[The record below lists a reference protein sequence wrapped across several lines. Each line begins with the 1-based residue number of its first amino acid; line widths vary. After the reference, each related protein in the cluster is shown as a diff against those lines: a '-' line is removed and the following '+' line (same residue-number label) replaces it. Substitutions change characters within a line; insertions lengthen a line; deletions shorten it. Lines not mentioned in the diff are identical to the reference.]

1 MKSEIIKWLFYL
13 PFIISSFWILI
24 YRWRLYNPLRDFLPS
39 HKSMLKKTWKKKRKN
54 INYIM
59 WKNDMYDEYQDE
71 VFKKYGKPTII
82 DKIMW
87 AILMF
92 YLIYI
97 LIFIDTPW
105 NENLISR

>member
-1 MKSEIIKWLFYL
+1 MKSEIVEWLFYL
-13 PFIISSFWILI
+13 PLVVSSFWIFI
-24 YRWRLYNPLRDFLPS
+24 YRWKLFNLFSDFLPS

-59 WKNDMYDEYQDE
+59 WKNDMYDKYEDE
-71 VFKKYGKPTII
+71 LVKKYGKSNII

-87 AILMF
+87 AILIF

-97 LIFIDTPW
+97 LYFIDTPW

>member
-1 MKSEIIKWLFYL
+1 MKSEIIEWLFYL
-13 PFIISSFWILI
+13 PFVVSFFWIFI
-24 YRWRLYNPLRDFLPS
+24 YRWRLFNPLSDLLPP
-39 HKSMLKKTWKKKRKN
+39 HKSMLKKTRKKKRKN

-59 WKNDMYDEYQDE
+59 WKRDMYDEYEDE
-71 VFKKYGKPTII
+71 LVKKYGKSNII

-87 AILMF
+87 AILIF

-97 LIFIDTPW
+97 LIFIKTPW

>member
-1 MKSEIIKWLFYL
+1 MKSEIIEWLFYL
-13 PFIISSFWILI
+13 PGLVSFFWILI
-24 YRWRLYNPLRDFLPS
+24 YRWRLFNPLSDLLPS
-39 HKSMLKKTWKKKRKN
+39 HKSMLKKTRKKKRKN

-59 WKNDMYDEYQDE
+59 WKNDMYDEYEDE
-71 VFKKYGKPTII
+71 LVKRYGKSNII

-87 AILMF
+87 AILIF

-97 LIFIDTPW
+97 TIFIYTPW

>member
-1 MKSEIIKWLFYL
+1 MKSEIVEWLFYL
-13 PFIISSFWILI
+13 PFVVSFFWIFI
-24 YRWRLYNPLRDFLPS
+24 YRWKLFNPLRGFLPS
-39 HKSMLKKTWKKKRKN
+39 HKSMLKKTQKKKKKN

-59 WKNDMYDEYQDE
+59 WKNVMYDEYVDE
-71 VFKKYGKPTII
+71 IHKKYGKPSII

-87 AILMF
+87 AILIF